1 MYARLTLAQ
10 IQPGQM
16 EEVVQFIRDAVVPAA
31 KQAPGFKGLL
41 VLTDPST
48 NKGVALGLW
57 ESEADLL
64 ASEAPGGYYRE
75 EMAKG
80 AHFFS
85 APPVLEV
92 YEVSLQV

>member
-16 EEVVQFIRDAVVPAA
+16 EEAVHFIREAIVPAA
-31 KQAPGFKGLL
+31 ERSPGFKGLL

-48 NKGVALGLW
+48 NKAVALGLW
-57 ESEADLL
+57 ESEADLY

-75 EMAKG
+75 ELAKN

-85 APPVLEV
+85 APPVQEV
-92 YEVSLQV
+92 YEVSLQI